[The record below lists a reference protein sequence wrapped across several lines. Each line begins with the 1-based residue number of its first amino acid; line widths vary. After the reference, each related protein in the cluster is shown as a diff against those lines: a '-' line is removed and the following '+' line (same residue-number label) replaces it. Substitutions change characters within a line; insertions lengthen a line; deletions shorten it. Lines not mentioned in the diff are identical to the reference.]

1 VESTH
6 QWAPTENLFA
16 VFTDWLTWHGTPPEV
31 SVTSWT
37 ATPYLNALVFSAV
50 GRSDDDGVY
59 LVRGARVLRAQHSA
73 AHLAHAYAQIA

>member
-16 VFTDWLTWHGTPPEV
+16 VFTDWLTWYGTPPEV